1 MNILILIHLMYY
13 RWGRGVEAGCAGA
26 VTNDGDNQPHR
37 YVGPFPLPFIPSF
50 SPTVASMYFPQIF
63 QKRTR
68 GDGTK

>member
-1 MNILILIHLMYY
+1 
-13 RWGRGVEAGCAGA
+13 VEAGCAGA

-63 QKRTR
+63 QKRAR